1 MRMKAADIINF
12 LEELAPPSLQ
22 ESYDNSGLLVGDRNT
37 EVTGVLLSLDCT
49 EDVIDDAISQ
59 GCNLIVSHHPIVFG
73 GLKRFNGSNYV
84 ERTVIKAIKNDV
96 LLYAIHTNLDNVQSG
111 VNAKIAEKLGLTDVR
126 VLQRKS
132 GRLKKVVTF
141 CPTSHAE
148 AVREAMFAAG
158 AGSIG
163 NYDNCSFNL
172 EGQGTFRGNDNS
184 DPFVGEKGKTHTEP
198 EVRIETILPDFRLKA
213 VLSAMREAHPYEE
226 VAFDV
231 YALENSWKEVGSGMI
246 GELPAEMDALDF
258 LRSLKTIMKTDC
270 VRYTLP
276 HRASVKRVAVC
287 GGSGSFLLK
296 DAIAQKADILITG
309 DFKYHQ
315 FFDAENSIIIAD
327 IGHYESEQ
335 FTMELLAEK
344 LADKFPTF
352 AARLTRVR
360 TNPINYL

>member
-1 MRMKAADIINF
+1 MKAADIINF

-37 EVTGVLLSLDCT
+37 EVTAVLLSLDCT
-49 EDVIDDAISQ
+49 EDVIDDAISK

-73 GLKRFNGSNYV
+73 GFKRFNGSNYV
-84 ERTVIKAIKNDV
+84 ERTIIKAIKNDV
-96 LLYAIHTNLDNVQSG
+96 LLYAIHTNLDNVQGG

-126 VLQRKS
+126 ILQRKS

-184 DPFVGEKGKTHTEP
+184 DPFVGERRKTHTEP
-198 EVRIETILPDFRLKA
+198 EIRIETILPDFRLKA
-213 VLSAMREAHPYEE
+213 VLSAMQEAHPYEE

-231 YALENSWKEVGSGMI
+231 YPLENSWKEVGSGMI
-246 GELPAEMDALDF
+246 GELPVEMDALDF
-258 LRSLKTIMKTDC
+258 LRSLKTTMRTDC

-315 FFDAENSIIIAD
+315 FFDAENRIIIAD